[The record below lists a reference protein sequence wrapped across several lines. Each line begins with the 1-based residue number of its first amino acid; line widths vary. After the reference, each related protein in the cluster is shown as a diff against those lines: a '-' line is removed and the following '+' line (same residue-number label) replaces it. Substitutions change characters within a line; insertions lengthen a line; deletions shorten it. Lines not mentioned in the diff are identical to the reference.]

1 MQESNDLE
9 ETGYESQTHSRI
21 FQRPPMKDKGYAST
35 VSLSMSRHGKVT
47 LNLESGPRRSQGY
60 SFWGSDSSLWAVAFH
75 SLDSCVWGTL
85 YSLCQHYLTWPS
97 ADLGKF
103 PTANSI
109 YQAVLLNKPAWHKSS
124 AYARPPGPNFCFYL
138 FYFSSLDTLPSMTLI
153 PVSQWAF
160 GRTWEYLLR
169 CMPFVENKP
178 NSRHRTILSEIFS
191 FVRLFTVVVHAAIE
205 TVTPSALF
213 GPLAVNTHACL
224 CSRSSSVRVYLL

>member
-21 FQRPPMKDKGYAST
+21 FQRPQWKTKGMLVLYPCLWADMARS
-35 VSLSMSRHGKVT
+35 T
-47 LNLESGPRRSQGY
+47 LNLESGPWRSQGY
-60 SFWGSDSSLWAVAFH
+60 SFWGSDSSPWAVAFH

-109 YQAVLLNKPAWHKSS
+109 YQAVLLNKPAWHKLS
-124 AYARPPGPNFCFYL
+124 AYARPPCPNFCFCL

-178 NSRHRTILSEIFS
+178 NSRHRTILSEILS